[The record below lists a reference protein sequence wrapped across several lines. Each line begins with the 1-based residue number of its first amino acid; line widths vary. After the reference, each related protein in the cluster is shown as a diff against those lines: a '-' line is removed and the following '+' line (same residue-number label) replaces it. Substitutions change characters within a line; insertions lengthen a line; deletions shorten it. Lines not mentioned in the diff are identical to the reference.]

1 MVLLKVAKMAKEMEA
16 ELEKKSRIITEEVT
30 LKKHK
35 MLMLLACKFPENMLK
50 ENKDLKLDPLVKH
63 GKMRFA
69 GLPND
74 IIAAKSKMFELLSD
88 LKISVMEKSED
99 YIKVSV
105 HVMVFSEIRH
115 RSTTLTRT

>member
-16 ELEKKSRIITEEVT
+16 ELEKKSKIITEEVT
-30 LKKHK
+30 LKKHQI
-35 MLMLLACKFPENMLK
+35 LMLLANKFPEKIMK
-50 ENKDLKLDPLVKH
+50 EIKDLKLDAIVKH
-63 GKMRFA
+63 GKMRFN

-74 IIAAKSKMFELLSD
+74 IVASKSKMFELLSD

-105 HVMVFSEIRH
+105 HMIVFSEIRH
-115 RSTTLTRT
+115 C